1 MHNVHTLSAASLHII
16 DEGWNMEYENS
27 FYFGDSICDYIIS
40 KKLMRQNHLHYIF

>member
-27 FYFGDSICDYIIS
+27 FYFGDSIDYIIS
-40 KKLMRQNHLHYIF
+40 KKLMRQNYLYYIF

>member
-27 FYFGDSICDYIIS
+27 FYFGDSIWDQ
-40 KKLMRQNHLHYIF
+40 KKGRLLLW